1 MPRKSPI
8 NQLNTNGALVVLRV
22 WSWQTTGSHIA
33 SSSTHCEGVFCFRI
47 FRSDN
52 GYRTA
57 NDYQFAHHHGAEKGR
72 RDLASPESVIFQSIP
87 PPTTRPSVNAKILL
101 VSLRSMMKTFC
112 NWQYSQGMWM
122 SDWMTGWRRTIN
134 LVEGESLCNDFPFR
148 IPSTCPSLIISDC
161 LNDWISEVGESCKLI
176 WFHYLSW
183 TCVRDSFL
191 HNNNCVTATPVHC
204 HYFG

>member
-8 NQLNTNGALVVLRV
+8 NQLNTNGALVVLWV

-33 SSSTHCEGVFCFRI
+33 FSSTHCEGVFCFRI

-112 NWQYSQGMWM
+112 NWQYSRGMWM
-122 SDWMTGWRRTIN
+122 SDWMTGWRRGAQSIWWRAN
-134 LVEGESLCNDFPFR
+134 HFVMISPSGFLQLVPPWSSLTVWMTGYQR
-148 IPSTCPSLIISDC
+148 
-161 LNDWISEVGESCKLI
+161 SE
-176 WFHYLSW
+176 
-183 TCVRDSFL
+183 
-191 HNNNCVTATPVHC
+191 NPAN
-204 HYFG
+204 